1 VVDNDTDNDGVCNAN
16 EVVGCQ
22 TVGACNYNPAATDAG
37 SCIIATGCDTCAAG
51 AVVDGDTDND
61 GVCDVNEIVGCQ
73 TPGACNYNAAATDAG
88 TCIIAT
94 GCDTC
99 AAGALV
105 DGDTDNDGVCNANE
119 IVGCQTA
126 GACNYNAAATD
137 PATCVFATGCD
148 TCSGGA
154 VVDGDTD
161 NDGVCNVNEIV
172 GCQTAGACNYN
183 AAATDAAT
191 CYFATGCDYCQGG
204 AVVDGDTDNDGVCN
218 ANEVVGC
225 QTVGATNYNPLA
237 TDPGPC
243 PGCTLPNADNYNAFD
258 DLNNGTCVLGGCM
271 YEAAMNYDENATY
284 DDESCLFNY
293 PGCTNA
299 AAPNYNPLAV
309 VDDGSCLI
317 SGCMDPEGLNYNPL
331 ATFSGGC
338 DYPDSCPGD
347 INGDGNITV
356 EDLLNLFQVYGTSC
370 PD

>member
-1 VVDNDTDNDGVCNAN
+1 
-16 EVVGCQ
+16 
-22 TVGACNYNPAATDAG
+22 
-37 SCIIATGCDTCAAG
+37 
-51 AVVDGDTDND
+51 
-61 GVCDVNEIVGCQ
+61 
-73 TPGACNYNAAATDAG
+73 
-88 TCIIAT
+88 
-94 GCDTC
+94 
-99 AAGALV
+99 
-105 DGDTDNDGVCNANE
+105 
-119 IVGCQTA
+119 
-126 GACNYNAAATD
+126 
-137 PATCVFATGCD
+137 
-148 TCSGGA
+148 

-161 NDGVCNVNEIV
+161 NDGVCNV
-172 GCQTAGACNYN
+172 
-183 AAATDAAT
+183 
-191 CYFATGCDYCQGG
+191 
-204 AVVDGDTDNDGVCN
+204 
-218 ANEVVGC
+218 NEVVGC